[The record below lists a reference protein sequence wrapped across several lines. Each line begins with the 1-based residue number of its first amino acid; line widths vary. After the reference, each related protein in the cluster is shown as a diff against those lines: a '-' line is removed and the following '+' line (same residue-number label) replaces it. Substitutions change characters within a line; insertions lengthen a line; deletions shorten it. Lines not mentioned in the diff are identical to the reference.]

1 MLFIFKATYSV
12 SLIKLTLA
20 LIWLLDYVSKCDSVA
35 LVVIKEIVPS
45 KNTFNCFEKH
55 FLGKIT
61 SVDIA
66 KNNYQK

>member
-1 MLFIFKATYSV
+1 MLFRFKPTYSV

-20 LIWLLDYVSKCDSVA
+20 LIWLMDYISKCDSVA
-35 LVVIKEIVPS
+35 LVVIKEIVPP
-45 KNTFNCFEKH
+45 KNAFNCFEKH